1 MYKSNIINQSVGGSH
16 QSVRLSIMGGG
27 VGGISEGGRET
38 QSSIF
43 QIVSSDH
50 SVKCLIMI
58 RSVIRTGRY
67 LIVFYC
73 IIANPPFVIT
83 LLIIMVLL
91 SYPFLYFICDCVQL
105 PVDFPSFTGGGWLVW
120 CRLTFTDE

>member
-1 MYKSNIINQSVGGSH
+1 MRNIS
-16 QSVRLSIMGGG
+16 RR
-27 VGGISEGGRET
+27 ERET

-83 LLIIMVLL
+83 LLIIVLL

-105 PVDFPSFTGGGWLVW
+105 PVDFPSLTGGWLFW